1 MAKNLSLTPHERYN
15 PHHIHCT
22 VHHVCQRA
30 RICAWGPSRT
40 QQTHRRSC
48 SFLQAG
54 SARRAPTSQQP
65 DLTRDARHT
74 YSTECACMA
83 HCPRHN
89 PVTFMWWVD
98 HGVDKRICACRACE
112 LGSNDSCT
120 GCMSAAVSSSRAHHG
135 TSECCR
141 AFASPSS
148 LIGAI
153 T

>member
-15 PHHIHCT
+15 PHHTHCT

-48 SFLQAG
+48 SFVQAG

-83 HCPRHN
+83 HCPRHS

-98 HGVDKRICACRACE
+98 HGVDKNPTFLPTVTPRNVCPSHRKNLSLGLSRRANMPKN
-112 LGSNDSCT
+112 L
-120 GCMSAAVSSSRAHHG
+120 
-135 TSECCR
+135 
-141 AFASPSS
+141 S
-148 LIGAI
+148 LSQRLVRS
-153 T
+153 